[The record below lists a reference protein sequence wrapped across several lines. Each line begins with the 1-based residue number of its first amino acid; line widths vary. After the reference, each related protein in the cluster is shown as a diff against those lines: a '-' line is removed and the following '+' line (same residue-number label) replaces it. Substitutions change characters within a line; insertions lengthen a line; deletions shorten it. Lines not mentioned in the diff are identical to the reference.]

1 MSHFEVL
8 DAAKVIKENA
18 EVHCKFMNVSS
29 FNKNYKK
36 IKNMKALNAIAQNG
50 VHNDFKQY
58 GDHVTDQFVNS
69 NKYFSYL
76 EEFKQ
81 EPYKD
86 VFFTTKAED
95 KYMEVAAGAI
105 VAKAMYNL

>member
-8 DAAKVIKENA
+8 EAAEVIKQNS
-18 EVHCKFMNVSS
+18 EVHCKFMDVAT
-29 FNKNYKK
+29 FNKSYKV

-50 VHNDFKQY
+50 VHNSFKAY
-58 GDHVTDQFVNS
+58 DDHVTDQFVNI
-69 NKYFSYL
+69 NKYYSYL
-76 EEFKQ
+76 DEFKQ
-81 EPYKD
+81 EPYKG

-105 VAKAMYNL
+105 VAKSMYNN